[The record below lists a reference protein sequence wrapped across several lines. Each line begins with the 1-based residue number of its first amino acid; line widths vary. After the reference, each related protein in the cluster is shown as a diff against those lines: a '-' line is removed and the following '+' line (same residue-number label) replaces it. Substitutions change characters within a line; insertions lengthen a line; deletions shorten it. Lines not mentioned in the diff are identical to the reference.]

1 MAAAPVVRFP
11 VFGLVRLLGLAA
23 SAAILVWAV
32 HFRGGMALSSEKDKL
47 LIFNVHPVLMLI
59 GFVVLNGEAILAY
72 KTVSGTKKLK
82 KLVHLSLQFIAMILS
97 IVGLW
102 AVWKFH
108 NEKAIDHLY
117 TLHSWLGLSC
127 IILFSIQ
134 WAAGF
139 WTFWYPG
146 GSRSGRASLL
156 PWHVFFGVFLYVLA
170 IATSVSGLLEKS
182 IFMQSAKMIGRFSME
197 AMLMNLLG
205 MLLVLLGA
213 LVILAAISPGAGKI
227 DTYRGSSE

>member
-82 KLVHLSLQFIAMILS
+82 KLVHLSLQFIAHDFEYS
-97 IVGLW
+97 RP
-102 AVWKFH
+102 
-108 NEKAIDHLY
+108 
-117 TLHSWLGLSC
+117 LGC
-127 IILFSIQ
+127 
-134 WAAGF
+134 
-139 WTFWYPG
+139 
-146 GSRSGRASLL
+146 
-156 PWHVFFGVFLYVLA
+156 
-170 IATSVSGLLEKS
+170 LEVP
-182 IFMQSAKMIGRFSME
+182 Q
-197 AMLMNLLG
+197 
-205 MLLVLLGA
+205 
-213 LVILAAISPGAGKI
+213 
-227 DTYRGSSE
+227 